1 MKSILKRY
9 FFNFAIN
16 PFTYILV
23 AAFEI
28 FVNLRFFIGQQFFL
42 GAGST
47 DLHNFFSAFP
57 PACILFLPVLVSI
70 SSNVKKD
77 FPLKSIFVFF
87 PEFLSVFFFS

>member
-23 AAFEI
+23 SAFGI
-28 FVNLRFFIGQQFFL
+28 FISLGFFVGQQFFL

-47 DLHNFFSAFP
+47 DLHSFFSAFP
-57 PACILFLPVLVSI
+57 PACILFLPGLISI

-77 FPLKSIFVFF
+77 FYF
-87 PEFLSVFFFS
+87 